1 MKKNIDNKTKNSKIK
16 VVLYS
21 NKRVVITNYL
31 ALKEILENEIK
42 VDKIT
47 IFGTNLKLKAMDNYM
62 IEVVGKVEGVKY
74 EEL

>member
-1 MKKNIDNKTKNSKIK
+1 MKKNIDSKTKNSKIK

-21 NKRVVITNYL
+21 NKRVVITDYL

-62 IEVVGKVEGVKY
+62 IEVVGEVEGVKY

>member
-31 ALKEILENEIK
+31 ALKEILENEII

>member
-1 MKKNIDNKTKNSKIK
+1 MKKNIDSKTKNSKIK

-42 VDKIT
+42 VDKI
-47 IFGTNLKLKAMDNYM
+47 
-62 IEVVGKVEGVKY
+62 
-74 EEL
+74 EL

>member
-31 ALKEILENEIK
+31 VLKEILEDEIK

>member
-1 MKKNIDNKTKNSKIK
+1 MKKNIDSKTKNSKIK

-21 NKRVVITNYL
+21 NKRVVITNDL

-62 IEVVGKVEGVKY
+62 IEVVGEVEGVKY